1 DSMRWRTRIR
11 RSTSRF
17 HKKISPNESAFIVP
31 KSFLL
36 CMGCRILKN
45 NDWAQEAVTKGT
57 ALGKH
62 VSCFQLGRRF
72 SHRLMWE
79 KQPGD
84 WAAVKLRP
92 ESEMDTFS
100 CSHRCTLTVRLWL
113 GARWCYRTGASR
125 SVSCASYFLLL
136 TSYFLLLTSYFLLLT
151 SY

>member
-1 DSMRWRTRIR
+1 MA
-11 RSTSRF
+11 
-17 HKKISPNESAFIVP
+17 K
-31 KSFLL
+31 
-36 CMGCRILKN
+36 
-45 NDWAQEAVTKGT
+45 AVTKAT

-62 VSCFQLGRRF
+62 VPCFQLGRRF
-72 SHRLMWE
+72 SHVRRWE
-79 KQPGD
+79 KEPGD

-125 SVSCASYFLLL
+125 SVSCPSYFLLL

-151 SY
+151 SYFLLLTSYFLLLTSC